1 MRKSLTLL
9 LVTLLCALAATAQSG
24 NSNLQSDLEALHAKW
39 FKAYD
44 AGDGAAMNQ
53 MESSNLV
60 LVMPNGLIWAKNGPR
75 EQWKGVVGLQ
85 RALSHVAVREFG
97 DIAILTGVVTTTGAK
112 EKEDNGEVAT
122 TVVFV
127 RSGGAWKISSAQ
139 WTSVSS
145 GK

>member
-1 MRKSLTLL
+1 MLKSLTLL
-9 LVTLLCALAATAQSG
+9 LVTLMGSLAAIAQSG
-24 NSNLQSDLEALHAKW
+24 NLQSDLEALHAKW

-44 AGDGAAMNQ
+44 AGDGATMNQ

-60 LVMPNGLIWAKNGPR
+60 LVMPNGMIWAKDGPR

-85 RALSHVAVREFG
+85 RTLSHVAVREFG
-97 DIAILTGVVTTTGAK
+97 DIAILTGVITTTGAK
-112 EKEDNGEVAT
+112 EKEYNGDEAT

-139 WTSVSS
+139 WTSVLSD
-145 GK
+145 K

>member
-1 MRKSLTLL
+1 MRKSLTV
-9 LVTLLCALAATAQSG
+9 LVVSLMCSLAATAQSG
-24 NSNLQSDLEALHAKW
+24 SLQSDLEALHAKW

-44 AGDGAAMNQ
+44 AGDAATMNQ

-85 RALSHVAVREFG
+85 RTLNHVAVREFG
-97 DIAILTGVVTTTGAK
+97 DIAILTGVLTTTGAK
-112 EKEDNGEVAT
+112 EKEYNGEEAT

-139 WTSVSS
+139 WTSVSER
-145 GK
+145 

>member
-1 MRKSLTLL
+1 MLKSLTLL
-9 LVTLLCALAATAQSG
+9 LVTLMCSLAAIAQSG
-24 NSNLQSDLEALHAKW
+24 NLQSDLEALHAKW

-44 AGDGAAMNQ
+44 AGDGATMNQ

-60 LVMPNGLIWAKNGPR
+60 LVMPNGLIWAKDGPR

-85 RALSHVAVREFG
+85 RTLSHVTVREFG
-97 DIAILTGVVTTTGAK
+97 DIAILTGVITTTGAK
-112 EKEDNGEVAT
+112 EKEYNGDEAT

-145 GK
+145 DK